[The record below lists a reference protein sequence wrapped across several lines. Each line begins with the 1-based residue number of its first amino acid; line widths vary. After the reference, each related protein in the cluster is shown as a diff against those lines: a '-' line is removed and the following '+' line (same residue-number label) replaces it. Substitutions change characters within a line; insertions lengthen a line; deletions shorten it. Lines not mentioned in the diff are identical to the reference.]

1 MTPALRTLTEA
12 AGGDAR
18 LGHAHFSERL
28 ISRGQFIRLAG
39 GATAGA
45 LSSPLWMPA
54 LARAAKPPALPKPIP
69 GGIQPFGPGTEVFHV
84 FPPEPGNELSTIT
97 DFNGFIA
104 AAHITGTGTGT
115 GTLGGVPSLVF
126 DADTRFMQ
134 GEYIGVDGRH
144 HQGTFGFF

>member
-1 MTPALRTLTEA
+1 VTSALRTFSES
-12 AGGDAR
+12 AGGDGR
-18 LGHAHFSERL
+18 FGHPHFSERL
-28 ISRGQFIRLAG
+28 LSRGRFLRLAG

-45 LSSPLWMPA
+45 LTSPLWMPA
-54 LARAAKPPALPKPIP
+54 LAEAAKPSAAPNPIP
-69 GGIQPFGPGTEVFHV
+69 GGIQPFGPGTEVFHI
-84 FPPEPGNELSTIT
+84 FLPEPGNELSTIT

-115 GTLGGVPSLVF
+115 GTLSGIPLVF
-126 DADTRFMQ
+126 DADMRLMQ